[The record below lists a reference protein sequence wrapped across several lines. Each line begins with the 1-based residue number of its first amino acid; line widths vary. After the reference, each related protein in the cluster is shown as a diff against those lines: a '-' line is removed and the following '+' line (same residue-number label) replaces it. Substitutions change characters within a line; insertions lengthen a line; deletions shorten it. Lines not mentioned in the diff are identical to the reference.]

1 MAAKTAKTRPLRG
14 RAALKSVATDLGYE
28 WGMARASAFRL
39 RIAMQQ
45 GDQVGKNMALECFL
59 LHARNIRAFFDG
71 EGRENDVLSRDFLDR
86 PIRVA
91 LPLLRSSR
99 MQDRLNRRVAHLS
112 YSRSYLGKSFPVNQL
127 LAEIETAM
135 IRFEKRLRSRDP
147 DLADALI
154 NG

>member
-1 MAAKTAKTRPLRG
+1 MAAKTVKTRPLRG
-14 RAALKSVATDLGYE
+14 RAALKSAAADLSYE

-39 RIAMQQ
+39 GVAIKH
-45 GDQVGKNMALECFL
+45 GDQVGTNMALECFL
-59 LHARNIRAFFDG
+59 LHARNIRDFFAADG
-71 EGRENDVLSRDFLDR
+71 HPNDVLSRDFFGR

-99 MQDRLNRRVAHLS
+99 MRNRLNRRVAHLS
-112 YSRSYLGKSFPVNQL
+112 YSRSYLGRSFPVDKL

-135 IRFEKRLRSRDP
+135 TRFEKRLRSRDP